1 MTTKQKRGRFYF
13 LKIFA
18 TPALLAAALLGSSAC
33 SVLQV
38 NSQWRATD
46 IVINGVADE
55 WKGDLV
61 PVKDNGFS
69 FGVRNDDRFLYVCIV
84 GDTPMLMSMAVSRG
98 MTVWLDPAG
107 GKSTAFGI
115 KFPLG
120 PAAAAPQS
128 APAATGAGTAGAPQ
142 AAGGQAAGGQ
152 RAGGGQMGA
161 RGAGGRP
168 APPINEIIILG
179 PEKDALKRIAIKD
192 LKGIE
197 IRAAVAKGVFAY
209 EIKVPFVATP
219 EFPYALGSAPGP
231 FVGIGIEIPGMRRGG
246 GGGGMGGGGGEG
258 MDEGGGM
265 GGGGGVSEGGGGGGG
280 MSEGGGGG
288 MGGGM
293 RGGGG
298 GGMGGGGRSGMSGL
312 NFWAK
317 VTLAKS

>member
-1 MTTKQKRGRFYF
+1 MTTHQKKGRFSF
-13 LKIFA
+13 LEIFGA
-18 TPALLAAALLGSSAC
+18 AALLAAALLFSNAC

-38 NSQWRATD
+38 NSQWRAKD
-46 IVINGVADE
+46 IVINGLADE

-115 KFPLG
+115 QFPLG

-128 APAATGAGTAGAPQ
+128 APPATGAGETGAQP
-142 AAGGQAAGGQ
+142 AAGGQTAGGQ
-152 RAGGGQMGA
+152 RAGRGQAGA
-161 RGAGGRP
+161 RGAGARP
-168 APPINEIIILG
+168 APAVNEVIILG
-179 PEKDALKRIAIKD
+179 PEKDASKRIAIRD

-197 IRAAVAKGVFAY
+197 IRAAVSQGVFAY
-209 EIKVPFVATP
+209 ELKVPFVATSA
-219 EFPYALGSAPGP
+219 FPYALGSAPGQ
-231 FVGIGIEIPGMRRGG
+231 FVGVGIVIPGMRRGG

-258 MDEGGGM
+258 IDDVGGMGM
-265 GGGGGVSEGGGGGGG
+265 GGGSGMSEGGGGGG
-280 MSEGGGGG
+280 SEGGGGGG

-293 RGGGG
+293 RGGG
-298 GGMGGGGRSGMSGL
+298 MGGGARSGMSGL

-317 VTLAKS
+317 IALAKS

>member
-1 MTTKQKRGRFYF
+1 MISDETTSPFAAESSEEGRKEILMTTKQKRGRFHF

-18 TPALLAAALLGSSAC
+18 TAALLAAALLGSSAC

-38 NSQWRATD
+38 NSQWRAKD
-46 IVINGVADE
+46 IVINGLPDE
-55 WKGDLV
+55 WKDSLV
-61 PVKDNGFS
+61 PVKDDGFS
-69 FGVRNDDRFLYVCIV
+69 FGIRNDDRFLYVCIV

-107 GKSTAFGI
+107 GKSKVFGI

-120 PAAAAPQS
+120 PTAAAPQN
-128 APAATGAGTAGAPQ
+128 APPAT
-142 AAGGQAAGGQ
+142 
-152 RAGGGQMGA
+152 
-161 RGAGGRP
+161 GAGGRP
-168 APPINEIIILG
+168 APPINEVIILG
-179 PEKDALKRIAIKD
+179 PEKDALKQIAIKD
-192 LKGIE
+192 LKGLE
-197 IRAAVAKGVFAY
+197 IRAAVVKGVFAY

-258 MDEGGGM
+258 IDDVGGMGM
-265 GGGGGVSEGGGGGGG
+265 GGGSGMSEGGGGGGSEGGGGGGG
-280 MSEGGGGG
+280 
-288 MGGGM
+288 GM
-293 RGGGG
+293 RG
-298 GGMGGGGRSGMSGL
+298 GGMGGGGRSGMTGL